1 MLALFPDILFLA
13 PFSALVIRVS
23 VALILAIAA
32 WRHVSAHETT
42 VRGFA
47 IIEVAAAAVLI
58 AGAWVQ
64 AAALAA
70 LLVLV
75 FWLVVPRVRVF
86 PLSAVLLAIVMCL
99 SLLVT
104 GAGAFAFDLPL

>member
-42 VRGFA
+42 VRGLA
-47 IIEVAAAAVLI
+47 VLEVAAAAVLI
-58 AGAWVQ
+58 AGAWAQ

-70 LLVLV
+70 LFILV
-75 FWLVVPRVRVF
+75 FWLAVPRLSVF
-86 PLSAVLLAIVMCL
+86 PRSTILLAIVMSL